1 MTDNKKLNFEVSV
14 ENLPDALASLPGD
27 INNWETELANA
38 LNKQYKAEQKLSF
51 IKSQTEMKI
60 RTNPVDYGNI
70 KLTEGAIGAIMV
82 IQPEVQ
88 AAESELIEARLE
100 VSSLRAITNA
110 LDAKR
115 SACKYLSELL
125 SGGKIS

>member
-1 MTDNKKLNFEVSV
+1 MTDKKLNFEVSV
-14 ENLPDALASLPGD
+14 ENLPEALSSIASD
-27 INNWETELANA
+27 INTWETELATA
-38 LNKQYKAEQKLSF
+38 LNKQYKAEQKLSYT
-51 IKSQTEMKI
+51 KSQVEMKI
-60 RTNPVDYGNI
+60 RTNPIDYGNI
-70 KLTEGAIGAIMV
+70 KLTEGAIGALMV

-88 AAESELIEARLE
+88 AAETELIEARLE